1 MKHRLLLFV
10 ITLLTICPMTSCDN
24 KSDEKPLKVVFF
36 VHGVL
41 GDQSFFDSAQRGLD
55 KAEDELGIES
65 KTIEAGPDDT
75 QWEAALTDAANDEDY
90 DILIAGSYQMNTFL
104 QQVAPRH
111 PDKKFIIFDAP
122 VDYDTYDCENVYSIV
137 YKQNEGSYLA
147 GVYAAAMTT
156 QKIDGINSQAI
167 IGCIGAQEIPVILDF
182 ILGYEQGAKDTNP
195 NIQIIRS
202 FADGWSN
209 PTLGKQIA
217 LTQYNQGADIIF
229 QIAGGTGEGVFEAA
243 VEDTHFAL
251 GVDSD
256 QALAIESTDPAQAA
270 HILTSMMK
278 NIDNSLYRAIK
289 LHLEGNLTYGQI
301 DSLGIAEGGIGI
313 ARNKYYEA
321 ITPSAVKALVDATE
335 EKILNG
341 EIVVQTAF

>member
-1 MKHRLLLFV
+1 
-10 ITLLTICPMTSCDN
+10 
-24 KSDEKPLKVVFF
+24 
-36 VHGVL
+36 
-41 GDQSFFDSAQRGLD
+41 
-55 KAEDELGIES
+55 EDFNVES
-65 KTIEAGPDDT
+65 TTIEAGYNST
-75 QWEAALTDAANDEDY
+75 LWETALEDAANDEDY
-90 DILIAGSYQMNTFL
+90 DIFITGSYQMNTFL
-104 QQVAPRH
+104 QTVAPQH

-122 VDYDTYDCENVYSIV
+122 VDYDNYDCDNVYSIV

-156 QKIDGINSQAI
+156 RLIEGINSEKI

-182 ILGYEQGAKDTNP
+182 IVGYEQGATDTDP
-195 NIQIIRS
+195 EIQIVRS

-209 PTLGKQIA
+209 PALGKQLA
-217 LTQYNQGADIIF
+217 LAQYAQGADIIF

-243 VEDTHFAL
+243 AQDTHYAI

-256 QALAIESTDPAQAA
+256 QALAIESTDSVRAA

-289 LHLEGNLTYGQI
+289 LHIEGNLPYGQI
-301 DSLGIAEGGIGI
+301 DSLGIAEGGVGI

-321 ITPSAVKALVDATE
+321 ITPAAVKTLVDEAE

-341 EIVVQTAF
+341 EIVVQTTF